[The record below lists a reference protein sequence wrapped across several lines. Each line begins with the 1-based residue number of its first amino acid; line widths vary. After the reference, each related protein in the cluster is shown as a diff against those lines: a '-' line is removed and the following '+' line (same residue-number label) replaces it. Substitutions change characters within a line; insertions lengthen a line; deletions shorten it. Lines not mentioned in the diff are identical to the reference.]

1 MTTLNDIDTPQEMN
15 LLVAFFDLT
24 TAAHFARN
32 HSAQE
37 LFDTLS
43 DYYEFVGDI
52 IENSGGK
59 VIKFIGDAA
68 LIVYPE
74 THVNEGVLALKTL
87 KDQGDVWLADRNIPS
102 RNIVKAHFGPV
113 VCGPMGTRTDKRFDV
128 MGETVNIAALLK
140 SNGLAMT
147 PQVFRK
153 LDPATRKLFKKH
165 TPPITYIPVTES
177 HKD

>member
-1 MTTLNDIDTPQEMN
+1 MTTLNDIHTPTEMN

-24 TAAHFARN
+24 CFTHASRN
-32 HSAQE
+32 RSIQEIFDIVSA
-37 LFDTLS
+37 
-43 DYYEFVGDI
+43 YYEFVGDI
-52 IENSGGK
+52 IEDSGGK
-59 VIKFIGDAA
+59 VIKFIGDAG

-74 THVNEGVLALKTL
+74 NHVNEGVLALKAL

-102 RNIVKAHFGPV
+102 RNIVKVHFGPV

-128 MGETVNIAALLK
+128 LGETVNIAALLK

-153 LDPATRKLFKKH
+153 LDAASRKLFKKH

>member
-1 MTTLNDIDTPQEMN
+1 MTTLNDVYTPQEMN

-24 TAAHFARN
+24 RFTHFSQN
-32 HSAQE
+32 HSVQE
-37 LFDTLS
+37 VFDTVS

-52 IENSGGK
+52 IEDSGGQ
-59 VIKFIGDAA
+59 VVKFMGDAA

-74 THVNEGVLALKTL
+74 THVNEGVLALKAL
-87 KDQGDVWLADRNIPS
+87 KDQGDVWLADRNVPS
-102 RNIVKAHFGPV
+102 RNIVKIHFGPV
-113 VCGPMGTRTDKRFDV
+113 IGGPAGTRTDKRFEV
-128 MGETVNIAALLK
+128 FGQTVNIAALLK

-153 LDPATRKLFKKH
+153 LNPATRKLFKKH
-165 TPPITYIPVTES
+165 TPPVTYIPVAES